1 MNLPFTSGLVIGFA
15 AATLLCVTLA
25 YLWFL
30 RARKRVAA
38 LKQDILLRAHA
49 NEAYEKAMRT
59 GKTGKVI
66 PSSPHAR

>member
-38 LKQDILLRAHA
+38 LKQDIILRQHA
-49 NEAYEKAMRT
+49 NDAYEKAMRT

-66 PSSPHAR
+66 PSTKN